1 MTLTETPQRLGSGP
15 MFDRIAPRY
24 DLLNRL
30 ISLGLDR
37 RWRAR
42 LVRSVAPGVEGPQAR
57 ARLLDVATGTAD
69 VLQALRRAYPEV
81 DVWGLDPSAEMLRY
95 GEGKLDARSF
105 LVRGDGQ
112 RLPFPDD
119 SFDGCTIS
127 FGIRNVPDRPRC
139 VRDMVRVTRPG
150 GRVAILELSEPRGW
164 GPLALASRFH
174 MHQVVPRLG
183 AMLSGAKE
191 YSYLSRS
198 IAAFPPAAE
207 FAEVLRE
214 CGLDEVEVQP
224 MNFGVAHLYC
234 GVVRGDP

>member
-1 MTLTETPQRLGSGP
+1 MTVTETPQRLGSGQ

-37 RWRAR
+37 RWRTR
-42 LVRSVAPGVEGPQAR
+42 LVRSMAATQPT
-57 ARLLDVATGTAD
+57 RLLDVATGTAD
-69 VLQALRRAYPEV
+69 VLQALRGAYPEA

-95 GEGKLDARSF
+95 GAGKLDARSF

-119 SFDGCTIS
+119 RFDGCTIS

-150 GRVAILELSEPRGW
+150 GRVAILELSEPCGW

-191 YSYLSRS
+191 YTYLSRS
-198 IAAFPPAAE
+198 IAAFPAAAE
-207 FAEVLRE
+207 FAELLRE

-234 GVVRGDP
+234 GVVRGDA

>member
-1 MTLTETPQRLGSGP
+1 MTATTEERLGSGQ
-15 MFDRIAPRY
+15 MFDQIAPRY

-37 RWRAR
+37 RWRTR
-42 LVRSVAPGVEGPQAR
+42 LVRSLAPTAPR
-57 ARLLDVATGTAD
+57 RLLDVATGTAD
-69 VLQALRRAYPEV
+69 VLQALRRAYPEAEV
-81 DVWGLDPSAEMLRY
+81 CGLDPSGEMLRY
-95 GEGKLDARSF
+95 GRGKLDARSF

-112 RLPFPDD
+112 QLPFADD

-150 GRVAILELSEPRGW
+150 GRVSILELSEPRGY
-164 GPLALASRFH
+164 GPLAMASRFH

-183 AMLSGAKE
+183 AALSGAVE
-191 YSYLSRS
+191 YKYLSRS
-198 IAAFPPAAE
+198 IAAFPPADE
-207 FAEVLRE
+207 FARLLEAS
-214 CGLDEVEVQP
+214 GLEQVEVQP

-234 GVVRGDP
+234 GVVRGDA